1 MAFFRFHNPLIFNQL
16 HFPKKYCLHL
26 FNHAIPLC
34 NKGLH
39 SPLAKVKAK
48 RLKIGDA
55 RAMRAREG
63 RKGSSSRRTPT
74 KGALKEEKTRRVFTN
89 SRRVFSQNSGVRFP
103 LNVERLSKSCLNAL
117 GLPNR
122 TLYRQPIST
131 LPDPRPPTKWI

>member
-1 MAFFRFHNPLIFNQL
+1 MAFFRVHNPLIFNQL

-55 RAMRAREG
+55 RAIRAHERDGKEARLDAHQ
-63 RKGSSSRRTPT
+63 RKGHW
-74 KGALKEEKTRRVFTN
+74 KKKKHD
-89 SRRVFSQNSGVRFP
+89 VFSLKTVGCVSLSM
-103 LNVERLSKSCLNAL
+103 LNVYPSRV
-117 GLPNR
+117 
-122 TLYRQPIST
+122 
-131 LPDPRPPTKWI
+131 